1 MPNRTVNMT
10 DRLYDYLLDASV
22 KESDILKRLREETA
36 QLPQSGMQISPD
48 QGQFFA
54 FLIQLIGARKAL
66 EVGTF
71 TGYSATAV
79 ASALPPDGKLICCD
93 VSAEWTSV
101 GKRYWSEAGVAD
113 KIDLRLGPAVE
124 TLDALIAAGESGSF
138 DFAFIDA
145 DKTGYD
151 DYYERSLKLIRA
163 NGVIAIDN
171 VLWQGNVADPEHM
184 DESTEAL
191 RAIARKVRDDDRVS
205 ACMLAI
211 GDGVTLARKFP

>member
-211 GDGVTLARKFP
+211 GDGVTLARKLP

>member
-71 TGYSATAV
+71 TGYSAAAV

-211 GDGVTLARKFP
+211 GDGVTLARKLP